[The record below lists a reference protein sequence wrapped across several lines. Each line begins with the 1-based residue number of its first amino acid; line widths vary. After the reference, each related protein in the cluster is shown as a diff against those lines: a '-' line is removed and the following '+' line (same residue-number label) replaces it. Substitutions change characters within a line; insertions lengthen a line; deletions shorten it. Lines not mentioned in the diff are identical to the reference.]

1 MKRQVDFD
9 NTNKKVVKL
18 NLDASFFFERA
29 VKMLDRKKYEKAL
42 KYFRL
47 ATEKEPMNPV
57 NHCNLAGLLSE
68 MGKFQES
75 NEVLEQVVREVD
87 PNLTECLFYLANN
100 AANMDDFELA
110 EDYLLEYL
118 GRDPEGEFAEEAE
131 ELLVMISY
139 ELGRP
144 TKEVVPIFS
153 EEYIQ
158 KHETARQLLETGTF
172 VQAAEMLIEIIEEHP
187 DFLPARNNLAL
198 AYYYMGQMEMAF
210 NTILQVLEIEEDNIH
225 ALCNLAVLC
234 SHLGQQDRYEQLI
247 EMLRNLIPLQK
258 DQAYKLATTMGIL
271 SEHEVA
277 YELFVRIARLED
289 RPDASLYHAAAVASY
304 RVGKLNRARSYWHKA
319 KQLAPE
325 SEVPTFFLNALEQGD
340 PSLHY
345 ASYQLQL
352 PFEEQLLRAPIT
364 DAKQLQEKVKESP
377 LVRSSLLWGLENGE
391 ADTKL
396 QVIYALG
403 MIEDEESE
411 RALRA
416 FLMRPDEPDWLKEIA
431 ILQIRKMNPDAS
443 LEVVLQG
450 KIRSD
455 EIEEVTETSTHS
467 QQVWEI
473 CLQYLQE
480 VDEHTITAMETFWD
494 AWSKLPESQTLLQSA
509 RKLEVWAA
517 ALEYW
522 VSKQLSQTISQAK
535 VAQKY
540 GISTSAMV
548 KAVKELAKYPIT

>member
-9 NTNKKVVKL
+9 NANKKVVKL
-18 NLDASFFFERA
+18 NLDAGFFFERA
-29 VKMLDRKKYEKAL
+29 LKMLDRRQYEKAL

-75 NEVLEQVVREVD
+75 NEVLERVVREVD

-172 VQAAEMLIEIIEEHP
+172 VQAAEMLKEIIKEHP
-187 DFLPARNNLAL
+187 EFLPARNNLAL

-210 NTILQVLEIEEDNIH
+210 KTILQVLEIEEDNIH

-234 SHLGQQDRYEQLI
+234 THLGKKDRYEQLI

-271 SEHEVA
+271 GEHEVA

-304 RVGKLNRARSYWHKA
+304 QVGKLNRARSYWHKA

-325 SEVPTFFLNALEQGD
+325 SEVPSFFLNALERGD

-403 MIEDEESE
+403 LMEDDESE
-411 RALRA
+411 KILRA

-431 ILQIRKMNPDAS
+431 ILQIRKMNPHAP

-450 KIRSD
+450 KVHSD
-455 EIEEVTETSTHS
+455 EGTLTSS
-467 QQVWEI
+467 QSQLVWEI

-480 VDEHTITAMETFWD
+480 VDEHIITAMETFWQ
-494 AWSKLPESQTLLQSA
+494 AWSQLPESQTLLRSS

-522 VSKQLSQTISQAK
+522 VSKQLCRTISQAK

-540 GISTSAMV
+540 GISISAMA
-548 KAVKELAKYPIT
+548 KAIKELAKYPIT

>member
-9 NTNKKVVKL
+9 NANKKVVKL
-18 NLDASFFFERA
+18 NLDAGFFFERA
-29 VKMLDRKKYEKAL
+29 LKMLDRRQYEKAL

-75 NEVLEQVVREVD
+75 NEVLERVVREVD

-172 VQAAEMLIEIIEEHP
+172 VQAAEMLKEIIEEHP

-210 NTILQVLEIEEDNIH
+210 KTILQVLEIEEDNIH

-234 SHLGQQDRYEQLI
+234 THLGKKDRYEQLI

-271 SEHEVA
+271 GEHEVA

-325 SEVPTFFLNALEQGD
+325 SEVPSFFLNALERGD

-403 MIEDEESE
+403 LMEDDESE
-411 RALRA
+411 KILRA
-416 FLMRPDEPDWLKEIA
+416 FLMRSDEPDWLKEIA
-431 ILQIRKMNPDAS
+431 ILQIRKMNPHAP

-450 KIRSD
+450 KVHSD
-455 EIEEVTETSTHS
+455 EGTLTSS
-467 QQVWEI
+467 QSQLVWEI

-480 VDEHTITAMETFWD
+480 VDEHIITAMETFWQ
-494 AWSKLPESQTLLQSA
+494 AWSQLPESQTLLQSS

-522 VSKQLSQTISQAK
+522 VSKQLCRTISQAK

-540 GISTSAMV
+540 GISISAMA
-548 KAVKELAKYPIT
+548 KAIKELAKYPIT

>member
-9 NTNKKVVKL
+9 NANKKVVKL
-18 NLDASFFFERA
+18 NLDAGFFFERA
-29 VKMLDRKKYEKAL
+29 LKMLDRRQYEKAL

-75 NEVLEQVVREVD
+75 NEVLERVVREVD

-172 VQAAEMLIEIIEEHP
+172 VQAAEMLKEIIEEHP

-210 NTILQVLEIEEDNIH
+210 KTILQVLEIEEDNIH

-234 SHLGQQDRYEQLI
+234 THLGKKDRYEQLI

-271 SEHEVA
+271 GEHEVA

-325 SEVPTFFLNALEQGD
+325 SEVPSFFLNALERGD

-403 MIEDEESE
+403 LMEDDESE
-411 RALRA
+411 KILRA

-431 ILQIRKMNPDAS
+431 ILQIRKMNPHAP

-450 KIRSD
+450 KVHSD
-455 EIEEVTETSTHS
+455 EGTLTSS
-467 QQVWEI
+467 QSQLVWEI

-480 VDEHTITAMETFWD
+480 VDEHIITAMETFWQ
-494 AWSKLPESQTLLQSA
+494 AWSQLPESQTLLQSS

-522 VSKQLSQTISQAK
+522 VSKQLCRTISQAK

-540 GISTSAMV
+540 GISISAMA
-548 KAVKELAKYPIT
+548 KAIKELAKYPIT

>member
-9 NTNKKVVKL
+9 NANKKVVKL
-18 NLDASFFFERA
+18 NLDAGFFFERA
-29 VKMLDRKKYEKAL
+29 LKMLDRRQYEKAL

-75 NEVLEQVVREVD
+75 NEVLERVVREVD

-172 VQAAEMLIEIIEEHP
+172 VQAAEMLKEIIKEHP
-187 DFLPARNNLAL
+187 EFLPARNNLAL

-210 NTILQVLEIEEDNIH
+210 KTILQVLEIEEDNIH

-234 SHLGQQDRYEQLI
+234 THLGKKDRYEQLI

-271 SEHEVA
+271 GEHEVA

-325 SEVPTFFLNALEQGD
+325 SEVPSFFLNALERGD

-403 MIEDEESE
+403 LMEDDESE
-411 RALRA
+411 KILRA

-431 ILQIRKMNPDAS
+431 ILQIRKMNPHAP

-450 KIRSD
+450 KVHSD
-455 EIEEVTETSTHS
+455 EGTLTSS
-467 QQVWEI
+467 QSQLVWEI

-480 VDEHTITAMETFWD
+480 VDEHIITAMETFWQ
-494 AWSKLPESQTLLQSA
+494 AWSQLPESQTLLQSS

-517 ALEYW
+517 ALEYS
-522 VSKQLSQTISQAK
+522 VSKQLCRTISQAK

-540 GISTSAMV
+540 GISISAMA
-548 KAVKELAKYPIT
+548 KAIKELAKYPIT

>member
-29 VKMLDRKKYEKAL
+29 VKMLDRRQYEKAL

-47 ATEKEPMNPV
+47 ASEKEPMNPV

-75 NEVLEQVVREVD
+75 NEVLEHVIREVD

-172 VQAAEMLIEIIEEHP
+172 VQASEILKEIIEEHP
-187 DFLPARNNLAL
+187 NFLPARNNLAL

-210 NTILQVLEIEEDNIH
+210 HTILQVLEIEEDNIH

-234 SHLGQQDRYEQLI
+234 SHLGKQDQYEQLI

-271 SEHEVA
+271 GEHEVA

-304 RVGKLNRARSYWHKA
+304 RVGKLDRARSYWQKA

-325 SEVPTFFLNALEQGD
+325 SEVPSFFLNALEQGD

-352 PFEEQLLRAPIT
+352 PFEEQLLRTPIT
-364 DAKQLQEKVKESP
+364 DAKHLQEKVKESP

-391 ADTKL
+391 PDTKL
-396 QVIYALG
+396 QVVYALG
-403 MIEDEESE
+403 MIGDDESE
-411 RALRA
+411 RALRT

-431 ILQIRKMNPDAS
+431 ILQVRKMNPDAP
-443 LEVVLQG
+443 LDVVLQG
-450 KIRSD
+450 KVCLD
-455 EIEEVTETSTHS
+455 ETDEVAESNIYS
-467 QQVWEI
+467 LQIWEI
-473 CLQYLQE
+473 CLRHLQE
-480 VDEHTITAMETFWD
+480 VDEHVITAMETFWH
-494 AWSKLPESQTLLQSA
+494 AWSELPESQTLLQSA
-509 RKLEVWAA
+509 RKLEIWAA

-522 VSKQLSQTISQAK
+522 VSKQLSRTISQAK
-535 VAQKY
+535 IAQKY
-540 GISTSAMV
+540 GISTSAMA
-548 KAVKELAKYPIT
+548 KAIKEFAKYPIT